1 VELQEAWDGEDALK
15 ERILGGNSRE
25 EKGVCRVEVWTR
37 VFEKMG
43 GKVDP
48 GRRRRCLGR
57 GR

>member
-1 VELQEAWDGEDALK
+1 MQEAWDGEDALK